1 MTGSI
6 THPLLAEVHPMC
18 ILTTLRRLG
27 SAAAVFFGGHGAVSQ
42 LARRRDASR
51 QSVYREA
58 DAALGELEGDA
69 ARRRIRELQAEVER
83 LRDGLR
89 ASEAQRREAVVM
101 DGDRQ
106 GRFAATG
113 PADGVSAP

>member
-27 SAAAVFFGGHGAVSQ
+27 SAAAVFFGGHGAVSP

-51 QSVYREA
+51 PSVYREA
-58 DAALGELEGDA
+58 DAALGELKGDA
-69 ARRRIRELQAEVER
+69 ARRRIRDRQAEVER

-101 DGDRQ
+101 DADRQ
-106 GRFAATG
+106 ACFAGAG
-113 PADGVSAP
+113 AAGG